1 MAQGN
6 SGTHT
11 VYHAICNSGLPAL
24 HFYLKCNLERALT
37 RQEEATVKEAHDDLM
52 ALYARARDPKR
63 PLAGGR
69 GDVTVAEWTKRVLS
83 ALWRV
88 AAVARAKDVTVMDSP
103 YAAFPAVLASRWF
116 RGAARV
122 LIPRNSTACKH
133 YHQRMLLLL
142 LASALLLLLA
152 VFKIVNICCLLSCFV
167 CTALCVPLTCSLL
180 YCSLG
185 LR

>member
-11 VYHAICNSGLPAL
+11 VYRAICNSGLPAL

-52 ALYARARDPKR
+52 ALYARARDPGR
-63 PLAGGR
+63 PLAAGR

-133 YHQRMLLLL
+133 
-142 LASALLLLLA
+142 
-152 VFKIVNICCLLSCFV
+152 
-167 CTALCVPLTCSLL
+167 
-180 YCSLG
+180 
-185 LR
+185 